1 MSSELGHV
9 AREQKREKR
18 RKRLESTV
26 AFQAEKFISEIW
38 VAPQTTAECTKVQ
51 YPQIE
56 KQLAEKFRSQ
66 QEYLLSRVAFTRF
79 IQNLNVGRDDPYP
92 EPSIPYRLL
101 RKDPVKKLDWLR
113 EGQKVTYLANEA
125 IKHWSK
131 HDIYTPE
138 ETLGWTLFSAVVWGG
153 LNDLE
158 ALNDFLRALISKRLI
173 YRLAN
178 DVMVL
183 HLNAQDTSYGNC
195 FEEKKDSSYDV
206 TRSYTYVLDAMTCC
220 WLVRLRSHVI
230 EIGLINIEPLLAK
243 VLEQIEPEANFTKK
257 GGIAKF
263 IKYASYHWE
272 QLPNVQIDQALVQVL
287 TNQQLCCSLHA
298 QDFSQ
303 FYAPQLVPA
312 PKKIQLKISE
322 LLKGVVPVIER
333 TTDSPL
339 DLEQARPITR
349 AIRQALNLT
358 PISKAATELVNLCK
372 DYKFSN
378 IIRLVEWIR
387 ELLLADHSNK
397 LRISSINRYMGIANL
412 WLLMTNETDVNQY
425 DELDYEEVYQQIIDK
440 SSIQGRAY
448 NAYLLK
454 RFHEFQRRK
463 HKAPRAKIA
472 LVKGLHICRARMIGP
487 TVYHSMLSL
496 LDSMSDVGYRDK
508 KTCRLILIIAY
519 RTGMRR
525 EEIVKLQYKDI
536 ERGKELSFIIR
547 ASSTGKLKTSSAFRR
562 IPIWALLK
570 EDELA
575 LLREYLTSNV
585 KKSNLNTVIF
595 TVSDAPHKLPSEFPS
610 RLFNVLLNNILIDN
624 NYSFHSFRHT
634 TLSNLALILS
644 GRQKLI
650 SDLTDYS
657 PTEIDRIRS
666 ALLGRE
672 HNGQDRWFALAQVAG
687 HLTPDHTFMR
697 YIHVAQL
704 MGSYEVS
711 QSDVVMPFSVV
722 HNITRYSSSKIGRH
736 DSDFFRNKMRS
747 IPMKNIQSLLTQD
760 LSPVAYQKSDALIFE
775 AVHRENLEQSFS
787 IFEVDQM
794 FQQFP
799 NSSIGSI
806 EIHDVYEILC
816 SVEKGEPEE
825 LVAAQWN
832 LPEDL
837 VLLWVK
843 RAKELAQRKT
853 KTGSFRLF
861 EKARIAQNEFVPTY
875 PTGHEEQNLLKY
887 FFDEAP
893 KLRHDIKED
902 FYKFLKI
909 FFSKVTVTKSE
920 LQFKPKDLEHL
931 IHFFEVGKLLIR
943 ASDWRISAPSHDKAK
958 ELKEALYLADNFSMN
973 VRWKDYYGYSLSIKK
988 PKSKNTIQK
997 TDKQKN
1003 NSSPLLKFACHL
1015 YAITDLE
1022 FPISNCDS
1030 LIDEY
1035 DAE

>member
-18 RKRLESTV
+18 RIRLESKV

-79 IQNLNVGRDDPYP
+79 IQDLNVGRDDPYP

-113 EGQKVTYLANEA
+113 EGQKVTNLANEA
-125 IKHWSK
+125 INHWSK
-131 HDIYTPE
+131 HDNYTPE

-158 ALNDFLRALISKRLI
+158 ALNDFLRALISKRPI

-183 HLNAQDTSYGNC
+183 HLDAQDSSYGNC
-195 FEEKKDSSYDV
+195 FEEKKDSSFDV
-206 TRSYTYVLDAMTCC
+206 TRSYTFVLDAMTRC
-220 WLVRLRSHVI
+220 WLVRLKSNVFELGVI
-230 EIGLINIEPLLAK
+230 DNIESLLAK
-243 VLEQIEPEANFTKK
+243 VLEQLEPEANFTNQ
-257 GGIAKF
+257 GAIAKF
-263 IKYASYHWE
+263 LKYASYHWE
-272 QLPNVQIDQALVQVL
+272 QLPNVQIDQAIVQVM
-287 TNQQLCCSLHA
+287 TNKQLSCSLHA

-303 FYAPQLVPA
+303 FYAPQLVQA
-312 PKKIQLKISE
+312 PKTQLKISE

-349 AIRQALNLT
+349 AIRQALILT
-358 PISKAATELVNLCK
+358 PITKAAKALENLS
-372 DYKFSN
+372 DSYEFSN

-387 ELLLADHSNK
+387 DLLLAEHSDK

-412 WLLMTNETDVNQY
+412 WLLITNETDVNQY
-425 DELDYEEVYQQIIDK
+425 DELDYEGVYQQIIDK

-448 NAYLLK
+448 NAYLLH

-463 HKAPRAKIA
+463 YKAPRAKIA

-496 LDSMSDVGYRDK
+496 LDSMSDVGDRDK

-547 ASSTGKLKTSSAFRR
+547 ASYTGKLKTASAFRR
-562 IPIWALLK
+562 IPVWALLK

-575 LLREYLTSNV
+575 LLRDYLTSNV
-585 KKSNLNTVIF
+585 KKTNLNTVVF

-624 NYSFHSFRHT
+624 NYSLHSFRHT

-644 GRQKLI
+644 GRQELI

-657 PTEIDRIRS
+657 PTEIDRIRN

-722 HNITRYSSSKIGRH
+722 HNITGYSSRKIVRH
-736 DSDFFRNKMRS
+736 DSDFFRNNWRS
-747 IPMKNIQSLLTQD
+747 IPMKNIQSLLAQD
-760 LSPVAYQKSDALIFE
+760 LSPVAYKKSDALIFE
-775 AVHRENLEQSFS
+775 EDHRENLEQSYS

-806 EIHDVYEILC
+806 KIHDVYEILC
-816 SVEKGEPEE
+816 SVQKGEPEE
-825 LVAAQWN
+825 IVAAQWN

-887 FFDEAP
+887 FFEEAP

-931 IHFFEVGKLLIR
+931 KHFFEVGKLLIR
-943 ASDWRISAPSHDKAK
+943 ASDWRISAPGHDEAK
-958 ELKEALYLADNFSMN
+958 ELKDVLYLANNFSMN

-988 PKSKNTIQK
+988 PKSKTTIRK

-1015 YAITDLE
+1015 YAIADLE
-1022 FPISNCDS
+1022 YPISDFDP
-1030 LIDEY
+1030 LLDG
-1035 DAE
+1035 DD